1 MKHPTFLQGI
11 VIALGFALSGAAI
24 FSTLTLVY
32 ASSFILKALI
42 TGFAGLYVIYLLARS
57 EERTGRVTVPVLW
70 LAGAMLTWLLSPGLM
85 AFLIAHVAAVW
96 LIRSLYYHS
105 SVLPALLDLA
115 LCALSVVAAVAAA
128 RHTHSVLLSI
138 WTLFLLQALFVL
150 IPEVVRSNRVERAAS
165 LDEGFDRAL
174 RTAEAAVRRIH
185 TVN

>member
-115 LCALSVVAAVAAA
+115 LCALSVVAARRRGPPYA
-128 RHTHSVLLSI
+128 
-138 WTLFLLQALFVL
+138 Q
-150 IPEVVRSNRVERAAS
+150 RAAQH
-165 LDEGFDRAL
+165 LDPIPVAGFVRPHTRGRSIKPSRAG
-174 RTAEAAVRRIH
+174 RIFRRGL
-185 TVN
+185 